1 MVVAAEWLRGC
12 GHRCV
17 LRENREKWREWRAW
31 STCHTHT
38 HQHIECKGRI
48 FAKFHAPMPWQCIG
62 MWHAVCVFVSGWVYC
77 MECNHPCVPKSV
89 VAARPVLVAVS
100 LLQMEN
106 RYFSC
111 AGMAQSSMC
120 WLATARH
127 IVHSGLGVSMRMQSV
142 GKRCILYMWKRFL
155 FIYDDFQDS
164 IFYSFGVINV
174 FFSFH
179 RLYLMW
185 SLGRKNDY
193 RAMHFL
199 RWSHRCWGRIFAELF
214 SISFCC
220 LVFLLLLSGNVE
232 WDGRSHP

>member
-1 MVVAAEWLRGC
+1 
-12 GHRCV
+12 
-17 LRENREKWREWRAW
+17 
-31 STCHTHT
+31 
-38 HQHIECKGRI
+38 
-48 FAKFHAPMPWQCIG
+48 
-62 MWHAVCVFVSGWVYC
+62 

-164 IFYSFGVINV
+164 IFYSFGVINA
-174 FFSFH
+174 FF
-179 RLYLMW
+179 
-185 SLGRKNDY
+185 
-193 RAMHFL
+193 HF
-199 RWSHRCWGRIFAELF
+199 I
-214 SISFCC
+214 
-220 LVFLLLLSGNVE
+220 VYT
-232 WDGRSHP
+232 

>member
-31 STCHTHT
+31 STCHTYTHT
-38 HQHIECKGRI
+38 NTLNAREKYLQNFNAHM
-48 FAKFHAPMPWQCIG
+48 AWQCIG

-164 IFYSFGVINV
+164 IFYSFGVINA
-174 FFSFH
+174 FFHFIV
-179 RLYLMW
+179 YTW
-185 SLGRKNDY
+185 CDPLGGKTTTGQCT
-193 RAMHFL
+193 F
-199 RWSHRCWGRIFAELF
+199 CGGRIAVE
-214 SISFCC
+214 
-220 LVFLLLLSGNVE
+220 VEFLLSCFQ
-232 WDGRSHP
+232 